1 MGEPVF
7 DRLSLTPP
15 VLQLLQL
22 LANKCDPGCL
32 TVVAVPEDIAD
43 VIRAATPTWVKDGK
57 CSTRFGP
64 HSAYRNSKY
73 VNVLLLSVKTGVED
87 IQTLSKLYEQL
98 DVEREAGVYVR
109 GSCVLLFAPY
119 LTPYPQLSG
128 VSRQTSTCEAMARD
142 V

>member
-32 TVVAVPEDIAD
+32 TVVAVPEDIAG
-43 VIRAATPTWVKDGK
+43 VIRAANPTWVKDGK
-57 CSTRFGP
+57 YSTRFG
-64 HSAYRNSKY
+64 HTAYRNSDKY

-98 DVEREAGVYVR
+98 DVKREAGVYVR